1 MCNII
6 KKTQRDSPKFISTC
20 KSSYKDMFALQTKP
34 GSIVSTAL
42 TGRHTWSGNPKVL
55 RECPCSVYEVQ
66 QKQQAT
72 KIKKQATQHNGPADS
87 IRTVRA
93 AWLSS
98 LRDQASEKGVLR
110 VLLYQFL
117 FNIFIKIVPATE
129 IHL

>member
-1 MCNII
+1 MQFLRSQQSKGNKDQNI
-6 KKTQRDSPKFISTC
+6 
-20 KSSYKDMFALQTKP
+20 
-34 GSIVSTAL
+34 
-42 TGRHTWSGNPKVL
+42 
-55 RECPCSVYEVQ
+55 
-66 QKQQAT
+66 QA
-72 KIKKQATQHNGPADS
+72 AQHNVPVGS

>member
-1 MCNII
+1 MCII

-20 KSSYKDMFALQTKP
+20 KSSYKNIFALQTKP

-93 AWLSS
+93 AWLSKS
-98 LRDQASEKGVLR
+98 TRPSQRKRCPPSPLISV
-110 VLLYQFL
+110 F
-117 FNIFIKIVPATE
+117 FFIKIARATE